1 MLITYVVHVADKPG
15 VLNRVTS
22 LIRRRNYNIES
33 LTVGHAATPGV
44 SRMTVVV
51 DADPEAAA
59 RIEAN
64 LYKLVHVVRVEN
76 VTAVPA
82 VYRYLALIKVSA
94 TAESRT
100 QILQLA
106 DVFRARVVDV
116 ATDSLMIEITG
127 ADEKI
132 DGLLEVLRPS
142 ACSRSPRPAVWRCRA
157 ARPRGRRRRRR
168 ERATTS
174 VDQAFVFGVGLGR
187 RGSRIRGHETVIS
200 QAKPEPRA
208 VVKFPVRLRPHTP
221 IEESMATIY
230 YDRDADLSLIRAK
243 KVAVLGYGSQG
254 HAHALNLRDSG
265 VTVRVGLHEGSRS
278 RAAAE
283 QEGLT
288 VMTPAEASAVGDV
301 IMVLVP
307 DTSAAVAL

>member
-15 VLNRVTS
+15 VLNRVSS
-22 LIRRRNYNIES
+22 LVRRRNYNIES

-64 LYKLVHVVRVEN
+64 LYKLVHVLRVEN

-82 VYRYLALIKVSA
+82 VYRYLALIKVAA

-116 ATDSLMIEITG
+116 APDSLMIEITG

-132 DGLLEVLRPS
+132 DGLLEVLRPFGLLEVAKTGCLAMSRGKS
-142 ACSRSPRPAVWRCRA
+142 ARSA
-157 ARPRGRRRRRR
+157 ADG
-168 ERATTS
+168 E
-174 VDQAFVFGVGLGR
+174 
-187 RGSRIRGHETVIS
+187 ETGT
-200 QAKPEPRA
+200 ED
-208 VVKFPVRLRPHTP
+208 VV
-221 IEESMATIY
+221 
-230 YDRDADLSLIRAK
+230 
-243 KVAVLGYGSQG
+243 
-254 HAHALNLRDSG
+254 DSG
-265 VTVRVGLHEGSRS
+265 VSFSV
-278 RAAAE
+278 
-283 QEGLT
+283 
-288 VMTPAEASAVGDV
+288 
-301 IMVLVP
+301 
-307 DTSAAVAL
+307 